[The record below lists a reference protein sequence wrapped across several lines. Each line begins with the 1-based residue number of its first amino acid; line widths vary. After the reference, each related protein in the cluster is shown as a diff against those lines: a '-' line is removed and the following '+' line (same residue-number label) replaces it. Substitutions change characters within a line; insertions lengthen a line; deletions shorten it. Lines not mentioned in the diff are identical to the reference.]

1 MVQGRRQYTD
11 EFKREAVA
19 LLASSGRPLLQIA
32 NELGISP
39 SMLRNWR
46 NRGEGR
52 NAGSALRPIPA
63 PAPHSAPGLGIGN
76 LPPSPRERSS
86 AYGARHFKKSCG
98 HLLGTAEMRFRLI
111 EDQRDVWPVRVM
123 CDALSVSPS
132 GFYAWRS
139 RPESPRKMANR
150 ELLVEIR
157 RVHAQHRERYGAPRI
172 HAELRAEGYGASR
185 KRVARL
191 MRQHGIRARAP
202 RRYRVCTT
210 DSKHSLPVA
219 LNLLDQNFVADRPDQ
234 IWLADITYI
243 PAAEGWLYLAVI
255 LDLFTRK
262 VVGWAMRDH
271 LRAELTIAA
280 LTMAIQRRRPAAGLI
295 HHSDRGSQ
303 YAAGD
308 YRDILQ
314 AAAIVQSMSRKGN
327 CWDNAPMESFFG
339 TLKTELV
346 RQDEYPN
353 RDAARR
359 DLFAYIEGYYNRQR
373 RHSAIGYITPEQAEA
388 KSA

>member
-1 MVQGRRQYTD
+1 
-11 EFKREAVA
+11 
-19 LLASSGRPLLQIA
+19 
-32 NELGISP
+32 
-39 SMLRNWR
+39 
-46 NRGEGR
+46 
-52 NAGSALRPIPA
+52 
-63 PAPHSAPGLGIGN
+63 
-76 LPPSPRERSS
+76 
-86 AYGARHFKKSCG
+86 
-98 HLLGTAEMRFRLI
+98 MRFRLI
-111 EDQRDVWPVRVM
+111 EDHRDVWPVRVM
-123 CDALSVSPS
+123 RDALSVSPS

-139 RPESPRKMANR
+139 RPESPRKITNR
-150 ELLVEIR
+150 ELLADIR

-172 HAELRAEGYGASR
+172 HAELRAEGHAVNR

-191 MRQHGIRARAP
+191 MRQNGIRARAP
-202 RRYRVCTT
+202 RRFRVCTT

-219 LNLLDQNFVADRPDQ
+219 ENLLDQNFVANRPDHV
-234 IWLADITYI
+234 WLADITYI
-243 PAAEGWLYLAVI
+243 PTAEGWLYLAVV

-262 VVGWAMRDH
+262 IVGWAMRDH
-271 LRAELTIAA
+271 MRAELTIAA
-280 LTMAIQRRRPAAGLI
+280 LIMAIQRQRPGAGLI
-295 HHSDRGSQ
+295 HHTDRGSQ

-308 YRDILQ
+308 YRDILR

-346 RQDEYPN
+346 HRDRYPD